1 MLQHVVRAASAEY
14 LKLNSIST
22 IDWSWVIVFQ
32 LAGRAHLLL
41 MEANSANWGCRVC
54 DLHFCV
60 SAHTGSEEEKCNCPT
75 KSPIALSNK

>member
-22 IDWSWVIVFQ
+22 GIDWSWVIVFQ

-41 MEANSANWGCRVC
+41 MEAVLQIGVVEFAIST
-54 DLHFCV
+54 FV
-60 SAHTGSEEEKCNCPT
+60 SQLTQAQKK
-75 KSPIALSNK
+75 KSVTAL